1 MSIKTY
7 LAATAVALLPA
18 VAGAATINEG
28 GNGFYYYNADYTETW
43 FAEGKTWKITDF
55 DFASAAGAAFLTV
68 YVDGISYAWENI
80 GVGTT
85 NTLSIP
91 DFTVSDSFSIF
102 VDYLG
107 NGTPPQ
113 FALGTYS
120 FNASVVPVPAAGVL
134 LLSALAGLG
143 IAARRNKK
151 A

>member
-7 LAATAVALLPA
+7 LAATAVALLP
-18 VAGAATINEG
+18 VAASAATINEG
-28 GNGFYYYNADYTETW
+28 GNGDYYLNQSYSETW
-43 FAEGKTWKITDF
+43 VTGGQTWKITNF
-55 DFASAAGAAFLTV
+55 DFAAAAGAAFLAV

-107 NGTPPQ
+107 NGSGPQ

-120 FNASVVPVPAAGVL
+120 FTANVVPVPAAGVL